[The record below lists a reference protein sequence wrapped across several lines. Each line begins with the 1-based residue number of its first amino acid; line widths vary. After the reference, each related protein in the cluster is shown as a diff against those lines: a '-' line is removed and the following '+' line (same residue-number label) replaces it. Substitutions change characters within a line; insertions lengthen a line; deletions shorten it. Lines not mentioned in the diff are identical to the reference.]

1 MSRNSTSVTLGRKL
15 RTKRLEL
22 GLKQVE
28 LSAKTDIDRS
38 YISRIETGKS
48 SIRIN
53 TLTKLLK
60 ALNLHLKFI
69 QQGEK

>member
-38 YISRIETGKS
+38 YISIIETGKS
-48 SIRIN
+48 KIRKN
-53 TLTKLLK
+53 TLYKLLN
-60 ALNLHLKFI
+60 ALGLHLKLVI
-69 QQGEK
+69 Q

>member
-38 YISRIETGKS
+38 YISIIETGKS
-48 SIRIN
+48 KIRMN
-53 TLTKLLK
+53 TLYKLLN
-60 ALNLHLKFI
+60 ALGLHLKLLI
-69 QQGEK
+69 Q